1 MPVGRCFPPG
11 CFSPGRDDASARGA
25 RWDRPH
31 GDKNMVTRD
40 QPGHGW
46 TVVLRRQPVRIV
58 DGRPEGGYN
67 DAFEIVCC
75 DCGDHPDLDYSEVPP
90 ELRQVRGP
98 YSVADGIAAY
108 VAHVGRYH
116 QQPAA
121 GGRETASAAVME
133 RSLGAG
139 LESASAAVMERSLGR
154 RFGASAGRH
163 HETSADAS

>member
-1 MPVGRCFPPG
+1 MT
-11 CFSPGRDDASARGA
+11 DATIDGTADQSV
-25 RWDRPH
+25 
-31 GDKNMVTRD
+31 VTRD

-46 TVVLRRQPVRIV
+46 TVVLRRQPVRMV
-58 DGRPEGGYN
+58 DGRPEGGYT

-116 QQPAA
+116 QP
-121 GGRETASAAVME
+121 EP
-133 RSLGAG
+133 
-139 LESASAAVMERSLGR
+139 
-154 RFGASAGRH
+154 GASVAPAPAISPERARMP
-163 HETSADAS
+163 ADQV

>member
-1 MPVGRCFPPG
+1 
-11 CFSPGRDDASARGA
+11 
-25 RWDRPH
+25 
-31 GDKNMVTRD
+31 MVTRD

-133 RSLGAG
+133 RSLG
-139 LESASAAVMERSLGR
+139 R
-154 RFGASAGRH
+154 RFGATAGRH